1 MGEYLWMD
9 GVKYKKPHKCSA
21 PEYVDLLMSWVEQ
34 QINDPRIFPI
44 EDGVPFPKNFRQIV
58 KTILKRLFRVYGH
71 MYHHHIQKIVQLD
84 AEAHLN
90 TCFKHF
96 IYFVKEFKLVDE
108 ESSRPWQT
116 RSTICSPKTRRR
128 DTSTS
133 PSISTS
139 RSSPPTL
146 PSLPFLP
153 ATMFF
158 ACLPC
163 P

>member
-1 MGEYLWMD
+1 M
-9 GVKYKKPHKCSA
+9 
-21 PEYVDLLMSWVEQ
+21 
-34 QINDPRIFPI
+34 QINDARIFPI

-108 ESSRPWQT
+108 RELAPLAD
-116 RSTICSPKTRRR
+116 TINHMLTKDAQKGHKYKPKYQYK
-128 DTSTS
+128 
-133 PSISTS
+133 
-139 RSSPPTL
+139 
-146 PSLPFLP
+146 
-153 ATMFF
+153 
-158 ACLPC
+158 
-163 P
+163 